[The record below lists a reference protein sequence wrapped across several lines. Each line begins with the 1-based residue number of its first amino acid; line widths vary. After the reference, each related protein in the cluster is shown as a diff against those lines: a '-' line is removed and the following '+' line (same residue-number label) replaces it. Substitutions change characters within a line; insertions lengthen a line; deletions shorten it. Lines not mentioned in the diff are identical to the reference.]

1 MERDVDAGRAES
13 AQPDWRQAFPIDVPQ
28 DHYVGR
34 RDFLKFL
41 GLTSLA
47 FVVGQ
52 FWIALRSLGRSRQ
65 APPGEK
71 ALADLRHLPVGGTLH
86 FDFPGEHDACL
97 LLRPDEKTVV
107 AYSQKCTHLSCAV
120 MPDLENGCLNC
131 PCHHGVFDL
140 QTGRPIAGPPRRPL
154 TRIALEVRDSIVY
167 ATRVELRTV

>member
-1 MERDVDAGRAES
+1 MNQPEKSVCPQS
-13 AQPDWRQAFPIDVPQ
+13 QPDWKLAFPVEVPRDQ
-28 DHYVGR
+28 YVGR

-52 FWIALRSLGRSRQ
+52 FWIALRSWFRRRDEQPAAKAVVALEQVKVGAALSFQ
-65 APPGEK
+65 YPG
-71 ALADLRHLPVGGTLH
+71 D
-86 FDFPGEHDACL
+86 HDTCVL
-97 LLRPDEKTVV
+97 VRPDEKTIL

-120 MPDLENGCLNC
+120 VPDMERGCLNC

-154 TRIALEVRDSIVY
+154 TRIALEVRDSVIY
-167 ATRVELRTV
+167 ATGVELRTV